1 MTQGSLSMWSKGT
14 DFKEGKILA
23 CLCVDV
29 MSIRKRLL
37 CHPAIINPTKRDEMK
52 MRCFNSHQQA
62 LGTCCGIGE
71 I

>member
-1 MTQGSLSMWSKGT
+1 MWSKGT

-37 CHPAIINPTKRDEMK
+37 CHPAIISSTKHVEMK
-52 MRCFNSHQQA
+52 RRCFNCHQHA
-62 LGTCCGIGE
+62 LGTCHGIGE